1 MNQNPS
7 APIGVFD
14 SGAGGISVLKR
25 LWKLMPNETYLYFG
39 DSANAPYGV
48 RPVEEIRALTVAAV
62 EKLLSLGCK
71 AIVLACNTAT
81 SAAAAELRAAHP
93 DIPIIG
99 LEPALK
105 PAALSGGHP
114 TVVVMATP
122 LTLREEKFA
131 LLTERFREDCTLIKL
146 PAPELVTLVEQNK
159 MGTPEMTDY
168 LKNLFAPL
176 KDTKID
182 CLVLGCTHFPF
193 ARREI
198 KALLGNGVKLFDGAV
213 GEAKYTKV
221 VLEERG
227 LRAPETAAGEIRFLS
242 SDESKLPL
250 LQQLFHFEL

>member
-1 MNQNPS
+1 MIANLS

-25 LWKLMPNETYLYFG
+25 LWTLMPNENYLYFG

-48 RPVEEIRALTVAAV
+48 KPVEEIRDLTVRAV
-62 EKLLSLGCK
+62 ENLLSRGCK

-81 SAAAAELRAAHP
+81 SAAAADLRAAHP
-93 DIPIIG
+93 EIPIVG

-131 LLTERFREDCTLIKL
+131 NLTARFEQYCELIKL
-146 PAPELVTLVEQNK
+146 PAPELVNLVEQNK
-159 MGTPEMTDY
+159 MGTPELKAY
-168 LKNLFAPL
+168 LEALFAPL
-176 KDTKID
+176 QGRKID

-193 ARREI
+193 AKREI
-198 KALLGNGVKLFDGAV
+198 KEILGQDVKLFDGAV

-221 VLEERG
+221 LLEERW
-227 LRAPETAAGEIRFLS
+227 LRNPNAEPGSITFES
-242 SDESKLPL
+242 SDPGKLAL
-250 LQQLFHFEL
+250 FEQLFRFEL